1 MWVQIEVI
9 GRHCGQFCANSHRFA
24 DGNVFWHI
32 KGRLMVVFVHDCD
45 LNGARPCV
53 SDRVAHINSVQDQP
67 VFAVSLKNASGS
79 MFVDTDA
86 TVVKNF
92 RKTLAV
98 QVADN
103 PEFKTSRMPVS
114 WTNRTLLDEC
124 SFGN

>member
-1 MWVQIEVI
+1 
-9 GRHCGQFCANSHRFA
+9 
-24 DGNVFWHI
+24 
-32 KGRLMVVFVHDCD
+32 
-45 LNGARPCV
+45 
-53 SDRVAHINSVQDQP
+53 
-67 VFAVSLKNASGS
+67 